1 MPSLTS
7 EFRVV
12 RSDERNAVPLP
23 RRPRQSRLAPVLRG
37 WVGLL
42 AALLSV
48 ACTRSGGGK
57 GTDASLSSAEQAAE
71 LNVRTL
77 DERVEQD
84 RLAKEK
90 G

>member
-1 MPSLTS
+1 
-7 EFRVV
+7 
-12 RSDERNAVPLP
+12 
-23 RRPRQSRLAPVLRG
+23 
-37 WVGLL
+37 VGLL